1 VDRGIVGRKSDGS
14 KEAAGGHSH
23 RSAAQGPGVQ
33 MPFDVACL
41 AHNCP
46 VGQSR
51 FVSQT
56 LAGMQCLLA
65 ASQV

>member
-1 VDRGIVGRKSDGS
+1 
-14 KEAAGGHSH
+14 
-23 RSAAQGPGVQ
+23 
-33 MPFDVACL
+33 MPFDERYL

-51 FVSQT
+51 LVAQT
-56 LAGMQCLLA
+56 LAGMQYLLA